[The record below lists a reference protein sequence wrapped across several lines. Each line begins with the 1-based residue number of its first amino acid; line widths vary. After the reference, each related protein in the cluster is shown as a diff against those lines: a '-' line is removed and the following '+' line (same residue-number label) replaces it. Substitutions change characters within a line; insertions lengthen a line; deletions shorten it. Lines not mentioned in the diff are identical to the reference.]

1 MQFGIWRTVVVP
13 SDNTEKTAIGV
24 HNYSPSR
31 AQQSKKSFE
40 KFTSCI
46 LLVHTNLCITSHFWT
61 TNVNYDNCC
70 QQGYIVTSGNFLY
83 SCTSTFQALK
93 YCSGIFLNLCYTK
106 WCILTFPP
114 QMNSMPAGHRAW
126 QKTNTIFSHLQPV
139 PVVQSSQT
147 LHCDTGRRDHSKK
160 WQSFFDATHSFSYRV
175 HGKIRG
181 KWLMHGFSA
190 ITP

>member
-1 MQFGIWRTVVVP
+1 MPRADLDRLPQSSRRWPEVFMQFLFFGKSKKFQMVIYLSVCLSPAILPQNATKFTKMCSSEFGGLLWCHLTTQR
-13 SDNTEKTAIGV
+13 KTAIGV

-106 WCILTFPP
+106 
-114 QMNSMPAGHRAW
+114 
-126 QKTNTIFSHLQPV
+126 
-139 PVVQSSQT
+139 
-147 LHCDTGRRDHSKK
+147 
-160 WQSFFDATHSFSYRV
+160 
-175 HGKIRG
+175 
-181 KWLMHGFSA
+181 
-190 ITP
+190 